1 VNHRHLGPVWFVLLG
16 LVVVFRLVLIVKV
29 ARVKVVR
36 ASQDGETSLVNAICP
51 CFSVFSLLNKDVVL

>member
-1 VNHRHLGPVWFVLLG
+1 
-16 LVVVFRLVLIVKV
+16 LIVTV
-29 ARVKVVR
+29 VRVKVVR